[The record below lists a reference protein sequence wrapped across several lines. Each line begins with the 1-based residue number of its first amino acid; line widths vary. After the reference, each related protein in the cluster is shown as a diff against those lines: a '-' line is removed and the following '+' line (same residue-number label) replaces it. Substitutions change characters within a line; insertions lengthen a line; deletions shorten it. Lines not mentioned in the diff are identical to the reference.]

1 MYIIVIRRALI
12 VNGGSH
18 RYIGRTYFV
27 VQREI
32 LIEVLYASQINLNEQ
47 GSIPKV
53 QSRIYKRSGESQI
66 LFGKARRE
74 DCEQK

>member
-1 MYIIVIRRALI
+1 MYVIVIRRSQI

-18 RYIGRTYFV
+18 REIGRKYLIV
-27 VQREI
+27 EREI

-53 QSRIYKRSGESQI
+53 QGRI
-66 LFGKARRE
+66 
-74 DCEQK
+74 

>member
-18 RYIGRTYFV
+18 RNIGRKYLV

-53 QSRIYKRSGESQI
+53 TTRI
-66 LFGKARRE
+66 
-74 DCEQK
+74 